1 MAKIVPNSF
10 VSQKTDYSFFAV
22 QNPILSLDQT
32 HQKIKRIA
40 FEIYERNLEET
51 NIVLAGI
58 VGEGYTMA
66 GLLTNYLREISPLNI
81 TLMKID
87 LNKEQPH
94 TSPVHFDIDKEAL
107 NGKVIIVVDDVLN
120 TGRTLAYSLSP
131 FLGVSVKRVQVA
143 VMVNRAHHSFPISA
157 DYVGYALSTTLN
169 EHIRVKLSEPEAG
182 VYLS

>member
-1 MAKIVPNSF
+1 M
-10 VSQKTDYSFFAV
+10 QKS
-22 QNPILSLDQT
+22 ILSPEQT

-40 FEIYERNLEET
+40 FEIYERNFEEEV
-51 NIVLAGI
+51 IVLAGI
-58 VGEGYTMA
+58 TGEGYEMA
-66 GLLTNYLREISPLNI
+66 RLLKGFIEEISELQVQ
-81 TLMKID
+81 LMRVD

-94 TSPVHFDIDKEAL
+94 LSPVRFDLEKESLYA
-107 NGKVIIVVDDVLN
+107 KVIVVVDDVLN

-131 FLGVSVKRVQVA
+131 LIGVSVKRVQVA

-169 EHIRVKLSEPEAG
+169 EHIRVKLTGEETG